1 MKSTKE
7 NKDEPYK
14 IDKDKSMEFSQ
25 INFLDGEAKIG
36 ASPQKVLN
44 QDVKETSMIQLGET
58 QIAKKKEQKI
68 VRFNT
73 PRDDE
78 IDTSR

>member
-25 INFLDGEAKIG
+25 INLLDGEAKIG

-44 QDVKETSMIQLGET
+44 
-58 QIAKKKEQKI
+58 
-68 VRFNT
+68 
-73 PRDDE
+73 
-78 IDTSR
+78 